1 MVLNTRNFGEIEID
15 DRKIITFQDGIP
27 GFFDDR
33 HFVLFKHGMEETD
46 EFEDDTDSEEDYFW
60 WLQSVDDGDV
70 AFVLMD
76 VFMVMPD
83 YEPHVDDEEM
93 DLLGEYDPEHFV
105 VYNIVS
111 ISDDP
116 AKISV
121 NLKAP
126 IIINVKERIGRQ
138 VVAENEDYPIRYSI
152 AKVLEQ
158 KQQKGRWQ

>member
-1 MVLNTRNFGEIEID
+1 MLLNTRNFGEIEVD
-15 DRKIITFQDGIP
+15 ENKIITFQEGIP

-33 HFVLFKHGMEETD
+33 HFILFKHGTEEG
-46 EFEDDTDSEEDYFW
+46 EAEDDCFW

-76 VFMVMPD
+76 VFMVLPD
-83 YEPHVDDEEM
+83 YDPHVDDDEM
-93 DLLGEYDPEHFV
+93 ALLGLIDDYNTEHFV

-116 AKISV
+116 AKTSV

-126 IIINVKERIGRQ
+126 VIINVKDKIGRQ

-152 AKVLEQ
+152 MEVMEQ
-158 KQQKGRWQ
+158 KQQEGGCN